1 MIHSNLI
8 KVEGYAN
15 LVRDNN
21 SSAILNT
28 NNDELLKHRA
38 RRKMMSNKDLQVNSL
53 LDRVQSLENLVEKL
67 LNNYNKDI
75 SE

>member
-67 LNNYNKDI
+67 LNNYNKGI